1 MPEDPLTIL
10 GQCKASIMVQE
21 TGKSKE
27 TFFIVTRNAQVPPV
41 SNKRPFKKSLY
52 YLADLYGKSYTYII
66 SSAREPLFDAIL
78 DLSYL
83 L

>member
-1 MPEDPLTIL
+1 MLSTYHLKSESDHVQQAQRKIFLWKVVKKLFSYVPEDTLTIL

-41 SNKRPFKKSLY
+41 SNKRPFF
-52 YLADLYGKSYTYII
+52 II
-66 SSAREPLFDAIL
+66 
-78 DLSYL
+78 
-83 L
+83 